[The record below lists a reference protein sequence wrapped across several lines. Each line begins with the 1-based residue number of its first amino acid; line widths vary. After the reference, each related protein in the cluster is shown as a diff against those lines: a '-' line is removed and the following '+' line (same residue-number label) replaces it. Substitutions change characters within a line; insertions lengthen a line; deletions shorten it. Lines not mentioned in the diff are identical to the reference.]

1 MRMEEAK
8 KPVLVLGVG
17 NILLQD
23 EGVGVHVVNELLK
36 LELPDHVEVI
46 DGGTAGFDLV
56 AIVDGREKVIVVDA
70 VMSAEDPPGTIY
82 RMSPE
87 NLQPTFRGKTS
98 IHQFEFLDVLGMTH
112 LTGTV
117 PETVIFGVVP
127 REFEEFGME
136 LTPEIR
142 ALVPRLVEL
151 VLRELGVS
159 GQAG

>member
-1 MRMEEAK
+1 MEAPK

-23 EGVGVHVVNELLK
+23 EGVGVHVAQEIMK
-36 LELPDHVEVI
+36 LDLPDHVEVI
-46 DGGTAGFDLV
+46 DGGTAGYDLV
-56 AIVDGREKVIVVDA
+56 ALVDGREKVIVIDA
-70 VMSAEDPPGTIY
+70 IMSETDPPGTLY

-87 NLQPTFRGKTS
+87 NLQPTFQGKTS
-98 IHQFEFLDVLGMTH
+98 IHQFEFLDVLGMTY

-127 REFEEFGME
+127 KEFESFGME

-142 ALVPRLVEL
+142 ALVPRLIEL
-151 VLRELGVS
+151 VLEELGL
-159 GQAG
+159 AKPKA